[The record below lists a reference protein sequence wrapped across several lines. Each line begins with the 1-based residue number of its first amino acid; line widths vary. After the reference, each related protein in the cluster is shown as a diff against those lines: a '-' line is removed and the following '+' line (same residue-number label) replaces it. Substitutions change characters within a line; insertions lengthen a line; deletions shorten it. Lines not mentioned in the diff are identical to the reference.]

1 MTRGTRFLRVAL
13 YSPLLVPEYK
23 KYSVASDKSRCVET
37 SAVTKVSRP
46 VVSIEADNE
55 AVLVDGVIVMWLIT
69 GIPPVVRTLCI
80 AVVND
85 PSSLV
90 AIARMK

>member
-13 YSPLLVPEYK
+13 CSPLVVPEYK
-23 KYSVASDKSRCVET
+23 KYSVESEKSAFVET
-37 SAVTKVSRP
+37 SAVTNVSSP
-46 VVSIEADNE
+46 VVSIEADSE
-55 AVLVDGVIVMWLIT
+55 AVLVDGVIVTLPIT
-69 GIPPVVRTLCI
+69 GIPPAVRTLRI

-90 AIARMK
+90 AFARMK

>member
-13 YSPLLVPEYK
+13 CSPLEVPEYK
-23 KYSVASDKSRCVET
+23 KYSVESEKSAFVET
-37 SAVTKVSRP
+37 SAVTNVSSP
-46 VVSIEADNE
+46 VVSTKADSE
-55 AVLVDGVIVMWLIT
+55 AVLVDGVMATPPIT
-69 GIPPVVRTLCI
+69 GIPPVVRTLWI

>member
-1 MTRGTRFLRVAL
+1 MTLC
-13 YSPLLVPEYK
+13 SPLVVPEYK
-23 KYSVASDKSRCVET
+23 KYSVESEKSACVET
-37 SAVTKVSRP
+37 SAVINESSP
-46 VVSIEADNE
+46 VVSIEADSE
-55 AVLVDGVIVMWLIT
+55 AVLVDGVMAMLPII
-69 GIPPVVRTLCI
+69 GIPPAVRTLWI